1 MLSGTYYI
9 EGVWRWSTDPQTVER
24 ALALAHQ
31 AVALDDALLKSWLA
45 KF

>member
-1 MLSGTYYI
+1 VLEPSLA
-9 EGVWRWSTDPQTVER
+9 
-24 ALALAHQ
+24 ALNWIRR